1 MSSDNFHMD
10 GHKLFWHLDR
20 VSAWQSGELIAP
32 VYVEISPVSFC
43 NHNCIFCGLDFA
55 HGEKLLLDADM
66 LGRRLEEMGRLGV
79 RSIMFA
85 GEGEPLLHKDLPL
98 LAATA
103 KNAGIDVSITTNGS
117 AGHAELWEK
126 LLPSLS
132 WIRFSMDAGSSQ
144 THSLVHRVTVSQFDI
159 ILKGIADAL
168 AVRERLGLKVTI
180 GVQYLL
186 LPENIDDISQAVQV
200 YDRLG
205 VDYISFKPYSE
216 HPQML
221 GKTGFSY
228 SPEMLDRIDTEIESC
243 RKSARARLIFRRDST
258 IGYISGDVLFNAC
271 RALPFWGYISS
282 AGDFYTCSVFLN
294 DDRFK
299 AGNIYSEPMESVFF
313 GEKRRRSV
321 EFGCSG
327 LIVGDECRLNCRMAR
342 INEFLDF
349 LDRKPEHINF
359 I

>member
-1 MSSDNFHMD
+1 MSNDSFHMD

-20 VSAWQSGELIAP
+20 VSDWQSGELIAP

-55 HGEKLLLDADM
+55 HGEKLSLDADI
-66 LGRRLEEMGRLGV
+66 LKQRLEEMGRLGV

-85 GEGEPLLHKDLPL
+85 GEGEPLLHKDLPG

-103 KNAGIDVSITTNGS
+103 KDAGIDVSITTNGS
-117 AGHAELWEK
+117 AGHAKLWEE

-132 WIRFSMDAGSSQ
+132 WVRFSIDAGSPEV
-144 THSLVHRVTVSQFDI
+144 HSLVHRVPESQFERTLQSI
-159 ILKGIADAL
+159 SEAL
-168 AVRERLGLKVTI
+168 AVRERCGHNVTI

-186 LPENIDDISQAVQV
+186 LPENIDDIADAVQL
-200 YDRLG
+200 YDHIG

-228 SPEMLDRIDTEIESC
+228 TVEMLDRIDSVIEAC
-243 RKSARARLIFRRDST
+243 RLSSRTRLIFRSASAA
-258 IGYISGDVLFNAC
+258 GYGNGEILFNAC

-282 AGDFYTCSVFLN
+282 GGDFYTCSVFLN

-299 AGNIYSEPMESVFF
+299 VGNIYSESMESIFF
-313 GEKRRRSV
+313 GEKRRQSV
-321 EFGCSG
+321 EFGCRG
-327 LIVGDECRLNCRMAR
+327 LVVGEECRLNCRMAR